1 MNYEIVDNDLYKDYD
16 YLNDVIK
23 KTLEHENALDAY
35 LSVIFV
41 DNEEIKDINKN
52 YRNIDKE
59 TDVISFAL
67 EDNKEDIVGE
77 RILGD
82 IFISIPKM
90 KEQAIEYN
98 HSEKR
103 ELSFLCCHGLLH
115 LLGYDHVT
123 SKEDEEKMFKLQ
135 DDILSSLNIERWIL
149 WNVDLLV

>member
-1 MNYEIVDNDLYKDYD
+1 MNFEIVDNNLYKNYD

-35 LSVIFV
+35 LSVVFV
-41 DNEEIKDINKN
+41 DNEEIKEINKT
-52 YRNIDKE
+52 YRNLDKV

-67 EDNKEDIVGE
+67 EDNNEEIVGE

-82 IFISIPKM
+82 IFISIPRM
-90 KEQAIEYN
+90 IEQAKDYG

-115 LLGYDHVT
+115 LLGYDHVN
-123 SKEDEEKMFKLQ
+123 SKEEEKVMFNLQ
-135 DDILSSLNIERWIL
+135 DEILSSLNIER
-149 WNVDLLV
+149 